1 MLWTH
6 IIWEVLGHSDYA
18 IFGNARTPSG
28 HRGESCEVLAATICQ
43 QASILQCKDRP
54 V

>member
-18 IFGNARTPSG
+18 IFGNA
-28 HRGESCEVLAATICQ
+28 
-43 QASILQCKDRP
+43 P
-54 V
+54 VAVTEGSRVRY